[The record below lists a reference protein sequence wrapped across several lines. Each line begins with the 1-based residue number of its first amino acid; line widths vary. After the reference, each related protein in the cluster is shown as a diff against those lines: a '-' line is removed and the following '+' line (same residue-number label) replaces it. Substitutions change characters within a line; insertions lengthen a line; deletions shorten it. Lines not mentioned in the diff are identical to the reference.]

1 MQASTALA
9 ISGTRAGIAARVWRA
24 MAVLLFGMGVLYAVG
39 FSTIAKVH
47 NATHDTRH
55 ANGFPCH

>member
-1 MQASTALA
+1 MQVSTALP
-9 ISGTRAGIAARVWRA
+9 ITRTRAGIAARVWLA
-24 MAVLLFGMGVLYAVG
+24 LTVLLFGVGVLYAVG
-39 FSTIAKVH
+39 LSTIARVH

>member
-1 MQASTALA
+1 MQQSLALPISTTLPLPALA
-9 ISGTRAGIAARVWRA
+9 
-24 MAVLLFGMGVLYAVG
+24 LLSLGLILIYCVG
-39 FSTIAKVH
+39 FASPSVAH

>member
-1 MQASTALA
+1 MQVSTALP
-9 ISGTRAGIAARVWRA
+9 ITRTRAGVAARVWPA
-24 MAVLLFGMGVLYAVG
+24 LVVLLFGMGVLYAVG